1 MNAKKTEKVPV
12 KRKRAGE
19 PTAQS
24 TTQSTT
30 QPTNPITSV
39 LNTRVATDSSIVVK
53 QEQIE
58 QNQEIPHESME
69 VTLPIHE
76 STTQSLQISKAICV
90 SHISN
95 EQEGQIISDKPQ
107 EYDIKNIIPI
117 VRKLVERARKIKNC
131 EIELRFGKI
140 VDGKFVPGIDRLTTD
155 RYINLLQTN
164 KKIYNTDW
172 DEIVDYFYT
181 IKQKR
186 NKALARTRVS
196 YNTSDLVTEKSHC
209 IKNKLHDIILSV
221 SNKNDIALKLSLSQ
235 EEPIDLSEL
244 PQITNTEYVRIQQR
258 RSFLHGGNPNDQNW
272 KFDFS
277 MTWSGKTKTEAEQ
290 AQKEQDPIFEFE
302 IEIIGKEYFEKL
314 DDEYLSHSLLLK
326 GLDFLGDVAQL
337 EIVSTNL

>member
-1 MNAKKTEKVPV
+1 MNAKKAGKAPV
-12 KRKRAGE
+12 KRNRAGE
-19 PTAQS
+19 PTAQ
-24 TTQSTT
+24 
-30 QPTNPITSV
+30 PTNPVTSV
-39 LNTRVATDSSIVVK
+39 LNTDVATDSSIIINQK
-53 QEQIE
+53 QIE
-58 QNQEIPHESME
+58 KNKEISDENLE
-69 VTLPIHE
+69 VTPPIHE
-76 STTQSLQISKAICV
+76 SATRPLLISEVTCDPQIP
-90 SHISN
+90 ISQ
-95 EQEGQIISDKPQ
+95 EHEGQLIYDKPQ
-107 EYDIKNIIPI
+107 EDHFKNIVPI
-117 VRKLVERARKIKNC
+117 VRKLIEHARKIKNS

-196 YNTSDLVTEKSHC
+196 YNTSDLVTEKVHC
-209 IKNKLHDIILSV
+209 IKNKLYDIILSV
-221 SNKNDIALKLSLSQ
+221 SDKNDIAVKLSLSH

-272 KFDFS
+272 RFDFS

-290 AQKEQDPIFEFE
+290 AQKQQDPIFEFE
-302 IEIIGKEYFEKL
+302 IEIIGKEYFEKH

-326 GLDFLGDVAQL
+326 GLDFLGDAAQL

>member
-1 MNAKKTEKVPV
+1 MNPKKGGTAPV

-19 PTAQS
+19 PT
-24 TTQSTT
+24 T
-30 QPTNPITSV
+30 QPTNSVTPV
-39 LNTRVATDSSIVVK
+39 LNTDVATDSPIIVK
-53 QEQIE
+53 QEQAKK
-58 QNQEIPHESME
+58 NKEISHENME
-69 VTLPIHE
+69 VTLPTHE
-76 STTQSLQISKAICV
+76 STSRSLQISEVKCDPQIPN
-90 SHISN
+90 SQKH
-95 EQEGQIISDKPQ
+95 EGQLIPDQPQ
-107 EYDIKNIIPI
+107 EDYIKNVVPI
-117 VRKLVERARKIKNC
+117 VRKLVERARKIKNS
-131 EIELRFGKI
+131 ELELRFGKI
-140 VDGKFVPGIDRLTTD
+140 EDGKFVPGIDRLTTD

-196 YNTSDLVTEKSHC
+196 YNTNDLVTEKVHC
-209 IKNKLHDIILSV
+209 IKNKLYDIILSV
-221 SNKNDIALKLSLSQ
+221 SNQNNVAVKLSLSQ
-235 EEPIDLSEL
+235 EDPIDSSEL

-290 AQKEQDPIFEFE
+290 AQKQQDPIFEFE
-302 IEIIGKEYFEKL
+302 IEIIGKEYFEKH

-326 GLDFLGDVAQL
+326 GLDFLGDAAQL
-337 EIVSTNL
+337 KVISTNL